1 MSIEKWARIRRTDN
15 QPAKIL
21 KIFHIANEMRR
32 NNMKIK
38 AIQWLFKEINKILLK
53 VDGKQVNEPFD
64 KIVEMCETTL
74 KGNQNENNKN

>member
-38 AIQWLFKEINKILLK
+38 AIQWLFKMA
-53 VDGKQVNEPFD
+53 DW
-64 KIVEMCETTL
+64 MTL
-74 KGNQNENNKN
+74 HEAYNAVTVFESNDE